1 MKMNLMN
8 KPRVFDVGER
18 KISDYGKIELLP
30 QEMVSVVSI
39 SSRECDITATE
50 WGFYL
55 GSSTNSRMREAG
67 FKVAL
72 VKNQSGKIFVNA
84 VEDDKTEMFNKY
96 LVDQKSEI
104 IMWLDKEIY

>member
-1 MKMNLMN
+1 MKLNI
-8 KPRVFDVGER
+8 KDEPRVFGVGEI
-18 KISDYGKIELLP
+18 KISDYGKIELAP
-30 QEMVSVVSI
+30 QEMVAVVSL

-55 GSSTNSRMREAG
+55 GSSINSRMRKEG

-84 VEDDKTEMFNKY
+84 VEEDKTELFNKY
-96 LVDQKSEI
+96 LINQKSEL
-104 IMWLDKEIY
+104 IMWLDKEL

>member
-1 MKMNLMN
+1 MKLNIKN
-8 KPRVFDVGER
+8 EPRLFEVGAR
-18 KISDYGKIELLP
+18 KISDFGKIELSP

-55 GSSTNSRMREAG
+55 GSSINSRMRKAG

-84 VEDDKTEMFNKY
+84 VEDDKTELFNTY
-96 LVDQKSEI
+96 LINQKSEV
-104 IMWLDKEIY
+104 IMWLDKEL

>member
-1 MKMNLMN
+1 MKLNI
-8 KPRVFDVGER
+8 KDEPRVFEVGEKKMR
-18 KISDYGKIELLP
+18 DYGKIELLP
-30 QEMVSVVSI
+30 QEMVSIVSI

-55 GSSTNSRMREAG
+55 GSSINSRMREEG

-84 VEDDKTEMFNKY
+84 VEDDKTELFDKY

-104 IMWLDKEIY
+104 IMWLDKEL